1 MKGEYMK
8 QGQIFYHAKKYGRT
22 IRRNLLM
29 DNMMIKAMGEALE
42 KMLAQQQRLSAEIKL
57 INKAIY
63 AILGVILVLLIT
75 LLLGNLGIIT

>member
-1 MKGEYMK
+1 MNEE
-8 QGQIFYHAKKYGRT
+8 QIKEK
-22 IRRNLLM
+22 LLM

>member
-1 MKGEYMK
+1 MNDE
-8 QGQIFYHAKKYGRT
+8 QIKEK
-22 IRRNLLM
+22 LLM

-42 KMLAQQQRLSAEIKL
+42 KMRAQQQRLNAEIKL

-63 AILGVILVLLIT
+63 AIFGVILVLLIT

>member
-1 MKGEYMK
+1 MWRQQKMNDE
-8 QGQIFYHAKKYGRT
+8 QIKEK
-22 IRRNLLM
+22 LLM

-75 LLLGNLGIIT
+75 LLLGNLGIIK

>member
-1 MKGEYMK
+1 MNDE
-8 QGQIFYHAKKYGRT
+8 QIKEK
-22 IRRNLLM
+22 LLM

-63 AILGVILVLLIT
+63 AIIGVILVLLIT

>member
-1 MKGEYMK
+1 MWRQQKMNDE
-8 QGQIFYHAKKYGRT
+8 QIKEK
-22 IRRNLLM
+22 LLM
-29 DNMMIKAMGEALE
+29 DNLMIKAMGEALE

-63 AILGVILVLLIT
+63 GILGVILVLLIT

>member
-1 MKGEYMK
+1 MNDEHIKEK
-8 QGQIFYHAKKYGRT
+8 
-22 IRRNLLM
+22 LLM
-29 DNMMIKAMGEALE
+29 DNVMIKAMGEALE

>member
-1 MKGEYMK
+1 MNDE
-8 QGQIFYHAKKYGRT
+8 QIKEK
-22 IRRNLLM
+22 LLM
-29 DNMMIKAMGEALE
+29 DNVMIKAMGEALE
-42 KMLAQQQRLSAEIKL
+42 KMLAQQQRLNAEIKL

>member
-1 MKGEYMK
+1 MNDEQIKEKLLKDNVMK
-8 QGQIFYHAKKYGRT
+8 
-22 IRRNLLM
+22 
-29 DNMMIKAMGEALE
+29 KAMGEALE

>member
-1 MKGEYMK
+1 MNDE
-8 QGQIFYHAKKYGRT
+8 QIKEK
-22 IRRNLLM
+22 LLM

-57 INKAIY
+57 FNKAIY

-75 LLLGNLGIIT
+75 LLLGNLGIIK

>member
-1 MKGEYMK
+1 MIDD
-8 QGQIFYHAKKYGRT
+8 QIKEK
-22 IRRNLLM
+22 LLM
-29 DNMMIKAMGEALE
+29 DNVMIKAMGEALE

>member
-1 MKGEYMK
+1 MNDE
-8 QGQIFYHAKKYGRT
+8 QIKEK
-22 IRRNLLM
+22 LLM

-42 KMLAQQQRLSAEIKL
+42 KMLAQQQRLNAEIKL

-63 AILGVILVLLIT
+63 GILGVILVLLIT

>member
-1 MKGEYMK
+1 MNDE
-8 QGQIFYHAKKYGRT
+8 QIKEK
-22 IRRNLLM
+22 LLM

-57 INKAIY
+57 INKALY

-75 LLLGNLGIIT
+75 LLLGNLGIIK

>member
-1 MKGEYMK
+1 
-8 QGQIFYHAKKYGRT
+8 
-22 IRRNLLM
+22 M

-42 KMLAQQQRLSAEIKL
+42 KMLAQQQRLNAEIKL

-63 AILGVILVLLIT
+63 AIIGVILVLLIT

>member
-1 MKGEYMK
+1 MNDE
-8 QGQIFYHAKKYGRT
+8 QIKEK
-22 IRRNLLM
+22 LLM
-29 DNMMIKAMGEALE
+29 DNVIIKAMGEALE

>member
-1 MKGEYMK
+1 
-8 QGQIFYHAKKYGRT
+8 
-22 IRRNLLM
+22 M
-29 DNMMIKAMGEALE
+29 DNIMIKAMGEALE

>member
-1 MKGEYMK
+1 MNDE
-8 QGQIFYHAKKYGRT
+8 QIKEK
-22 IRRNLLM
+22 LLM

-42 KMLAQQQRLSAEIKL
+42 KMLAQQQRLNAEIKL

-63 AILGVILVLLIT
+63 AIIGVILVLLIT

>member
-1 MKGEYMK
+1 
-8 QGQIFYHAKKYGRT
+8 
-22 IRRNLLM
+22 M

-63 AILGVILVLLIT
+63 AIPGVILVLLIT

>member
-1 MKGEYMK
+1 
-8 QGQIFYHAKKYGRT
+8 
-22 IRRNLLM
+22 M
-29 DNMMIKAMGEALE
+29 DNVMIKAMGEALE
-42 KMLAQQQRLSAEIKL
+42 KMLAQQQRLNAEIKL

>member
-1 MKGEYMK
+1 MNDE
-8 QGQIFYHAKKYGRT
+8 QIKEK
-22 IRRNLLM
+22 LLM
-29 DNMMIKAMGEALE
+29 DNVMIKAMGEALE

>member
-1 MKGEYMK
+1 MNDE
-8 QGQIFYHAKKYGRT
+8 QIKEK
-22 IRRNLLM
+22 LLM

-42 KMLAQQQRLSAEIKL
+42 KMLAQQQRLNAEIKL

-63 AILGVILVLLIT
+63 WILGVILVLLIT

>member
-1 MKGEYMK
+1 MNDE
-8 QGQIFYHAKKYGRT
+8 QIKEK
-22 IRRNLLM
+22 LLM
-29 DNMMIKAMGEALE
+29 DNVIIKAMGEALE
-42 KMLAQQQRLSAEIKL
+42 KMLAQQQRLNAEIKL

>member
-1 MKGEYMK
+1 
-8 QGQIFYHAKKYGRT
+8 
-22 IRRNLLM
+22 M
-29 DNMMIKAMGEALE
+29 DNLMIKAMGEALE

>member
-1 MKGEYMK
+1 MNDE
-8 QGQIFYHAKKYGRT
+8 QIKEK
-22 IRRNLLM
+22 LLM

-57 INKAIY
+57 INKASY